1 MIVNIGGRTDIVN
14 YYSEWL
20 MNRIKEGY
28 AYSRNPLFTNNVS
41 KISLKPEDVDC
52 LMFCSKNYKPMLK
65 YMKEI
70 NEKYRIIC
78 HYTIT
83 AYGKDVEPNVPS
95 IDESINTLIELSK
108 IVGKE
113 KILWRYDPILLTKKY
128 TIEKHLETFEYMAN
142 QISPYVQ
149 RCIFS
154 FVEMYKKLEYN
165 MPEIILLTSDEKIKI
180 AKEIGKIAKKYNLY
194 VQTCGTD
201 ENYEKYGIHISGCTT
216 TEILEQANHVK
227 YKNIKAKGMRK
238 GCHCIPS
245 RDIGAYD
252 TCLNGCKYCYANK
265 RPDLAKENV
274 KIHDKNSPLLL
285 GNINKT
291 DKITEVKSVS
301 QIKEYNVQKCEQI
314 SCF

>member
-1 MIVNIGGRTDIVN
+1 MIVNVGGRTDIVN

-20 MNRIKEGY
+20 INRINEGF
-28 AYSRNPLFTNNVS
+28 AYSRNPLFQNNVS
-41 KISLKPEDVDC
+41 KINLKPEDVDC
-52 LMFCSKNYKPMLK
+52 LMFCSKNYKPIIK

-95 IDESINTLIELSK
+95 IEESINTLIELSK

-113 KILWRYDPILLTKKY
+113 KVLWRYDPILLTEKY
-128 TIEKHLETFEYMAN
+128 TKEKHLETFEYMAK
-142 QISPYVQ
+142 QLAPYIQ

-154 FVEMYKKLEYN
+154 FVEMYKKLDYN
-165 MPEIILLTSDEKIKI
+165 MPEIIPFKVKDKIEILKGIGEI
-180 AKEIGKIAKKYNLY
+180 ARRYSIY

-201 ENYEKYGIHISGCTT
+201 ENCEQYGIHISGCTT
-216 TEILEQANHVK
+216 TEILEQANSVK
-227 YKNIKAKGMRK
+227 YKSVKAKPMRK

-252 TCLNGCKYCYANK
+252 TCLNGCKYCYAN
-265 RPDLAKENV
+265 RTPNLAKENLKLHRYTV
-274 KIHDKNSPLLL
+274 RCK
-285 GNINKT
+285 
-291 DKITEVKSVS
+291 
-301 QIKEYNVQKCEQI
+301 
-314 SCF
+314 

>member
-1 MIVNIGGRTDIVN
+1 MIVNVGGRTDIVN

-20 MNRIKEGY
+20 MNRIHEEF
-28 AYSRNPLFTNNVS
+28 AYSRNPLFQNNVS
-41 KISLKPEDVDC
+41 KISLKLEDVDC

-78 HYTIT
+78 HYTI
-83 AYGKDVEPNVPS
+83 
-95 IDESINTLIELSK
+95 DESIKTLIELSK

-113 KILWRYDPILLTKKY
+113 KVLWRYDPILLTKKY
-128 TIEKHLETFEYMAN
+128 TIEKHIKTFEYMAK
-142 QISPYVQ
+142 QLAPYVQ

-154 FVEMYKKLEYN
+154 FVEMYKKLDYN
-165 MPEIILLTSDEKIKI
+165 MPEIIHFTEDDKIIILKSI
-180 AKEIGKIAKKYNLY
+180 GEISNKYNLY
-194 VQTCGTD
+194 TQTCGTD
-201 ENYEKYGIHISGCTT
+201 ENNEKYGIHISGCTT
-216 TEILEQANHVK
+216 PEILEQANGVK
-227 YKNIKAKGMRK
+227 YKTVKSKPMRK

-274 KIHDKNSPLLL
+274 KFHDKNSPLLL
-285 GNINKT
+285 GYIRET
-291 DKITEVKSVS
+291 DKITESKSS
-301 QIKEYNVQKCEQI
+301 SLILQDKGKQLSFIE
-314 SCF
+314 

>member
-1 MIVNIGGRTDIVN
+1 MIVNVGGRTDIVN

-20 MNRIKEGY
+20 INRIKEGY
-28 AYSRNPLFTNNVS
+28 AYSRNPLFQNNVS

-52 LMFCSKNYKPMLK
+52 LMFCSKNYKPILK

-70 NEKYRIIC
+70 NEKYKIIC

-95 IDESINTLIELSK
+95 IDDSIKTLIELSK
-108 IVGKE
+108 IIGKE
-113 KILWRYDPILLTKKY
+113 KVLWRYDPILLTERY
-128 TIEKHLETFEYMAN
+128 TIEKHLETFKYISK
-142 QISPYVQ
+142 QIAPYIQ

-154 FVEMYKKLEYN
+154 FVEMYKKLDYN
-165 MPEIILLTSDEKIKI
+165 MPEIIAFTESDKIKI
-180 AKEIGKIAKKYNLY
+180 LKGIGEISKKYNLY

-201 ENYEKYGIHISGCTT
+201 ENNKKYGIHLSGCTT
-216 TEILEQANHVK
+216 PEILEKANNVR
-227 YKNIKAKGMRK
+227 YKKIKAKPMRK

-274 KIHDKNSPLLL
+274 KLHDKNSPLLL
-285 GNINKT
+285 GNIKET
-291 DKITEVKSVS
+291 DKIIEAKKDSLIIADEGKQLS
-301 QIKEYNVQKCEQI
+301 FI
-314 SCF
+314 

>member
-1 MIVNIGGRTDIVN
+1 MIVNVGGRTDIVN

-20 MNRIKEGY
+20 MNRIKEGF
-28 AYSRNPLFTNNVS
+28 AYSRNPLFQNNVS
-41 KISLKPEDVDC
+41 KISLLPEDVDC

-65 YMKEI
+65 YMQEL

-83 AYGKDVEPNVPS
+83 AYEKEVEPNVPT
-95 IDESINTLIELSK
+95 ITESIKTLMELSN
-108 IVGKE
+108 IIGKE
-113 KILWRYDPILLTKKY
+113 KVLWRYDPILLTKKY
-128 TIEKHLETFEYMAN
+128 TIQMHLKTFESMAK
-142 QISPYVQ
+142 QLSKYVQ

-165 MPEIILLTSDEKIKI
+165 MPEILPFTEQDKIRILKGLGEI
-180 AKEIGKIAKKYNLY
+180 AQKYDLLI
-194 VQTCGTD
+194 QTCGTD
-201 ENYEKYGIHISGCTT
+201 ENYETYGIHVSGCTT
-216 TEILEQANHVK
+216 PEILEQANNVK
-227 YKNIKAKGMRK
+227 YKTVKAKPMRK

-274 KIHDKNSPLLL
+274 ELHDKNSPLLL
-285 GNINKT
+285 GNLKQT
-291 DKITEVKSVS
+291 DKITEAKSS
-301 QIKEYNVQKCEQI
+301 SFMVQVEGKQMSFI
-314 SCF
+314 

>member
-1 MIVNIGGRTDIVN
+1 MIVNVGGRTDIVN

-28 AYSRNPLFTNNVS
+28 AYSRNPLFQNNVS
-41 KISLKPEDVDC
+41 QISLKPENVDF
-52 LMFCSKNYKPMLK
+52 LMFCSKNYKPILK

-70 NEKYRIIC
+70 NETYRIIC

-95 IDESINTLIELSK
+95 IDDSIDTLIKLSK

-113 KILWRYDPILLTKKY
+113 KVLWRYDPILLTKHY
-128 TIEKHLETFEYMAN
+128 IIQKHIETFRYMAEK
-142 QISPYVQ
+142 ISPYVQ

-165 MPEIILLTSDEKIKI
+165 MPEIIPFTSEDKILIVRELGKI
-180 AKEIGKIAKKYNLY
+180 AKENHLY
-194 VQTCGTD
+194 IQTCGTD
-201 ENYEKYGIHISGCTT
+201 ENYEKYGIHLSGCTT
-216 TEILEQANHVK
+216 TEILEKANHVK

-265 RPDLAKENV
+265 RPDLAQENA
-274 KIHDKNSPLLL
+274 KLHDKHSPLLI
-285 GNINKT
+285 GNVNKT
-291 DKITEVKSVS
+291 DKITTAKQNSF
-301 QIKEYNVQKCEQI
+301 IKEFSINKEEQI
-314 SCF
+314 RLI